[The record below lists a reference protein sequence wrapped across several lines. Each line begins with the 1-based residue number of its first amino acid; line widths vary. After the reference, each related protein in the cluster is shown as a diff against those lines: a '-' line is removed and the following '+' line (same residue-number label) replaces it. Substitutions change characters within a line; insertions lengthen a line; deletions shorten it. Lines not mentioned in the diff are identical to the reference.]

1 MTVHDCHVSN
11 MAVMFKTWLSCC
23 EHGSHVQNITVRFQN
38 TTFMFQNTTVMFWN
52 MTVMFQTWQSC
63 FKHDCHVCNMTV
75 MFWTWLPCSKHDSHV
90 LSCSKHDCHVRK
102 MTVMFETWQSGLKHD
117 SHVLSCF
124 VVFQPVPTILFMN
137 ITAMFEHHKSCSEH
151 DLSCSEHDLSCSHI
165 AIMFSHVHSC
175 SKKNPFA
182 KLKWCIIGFE
192 HPTICIDTDSAN
204 HFTQGRF
211 WKYQSGKGTLSVNR
225 LMLNFRLRT
234 WSDATPLKEAL
245 SIHCKHTAYVSGAL
259 EKKCYVTYVP
269 FMHAKDTL

>member
-1 MTVHDCHVSN
+1 
-11 MAVMFKTWLSCC
+11 MFETWLS
-23 EHGSHVQNITVRFQN
+23 S
-38 TTFMFQNTTVMFWN
+38 TVMFE
-52 MTVMFQTWQSC
+52 TW
-63 FKHDCHVCNMTV
+63 
-75 MFWTWLPCSKHDSHV
+75 
-90 LSCSKHDCHVRK
+90 LSCSKHDSRVSIWQD
-102 MTVMFETWQSGLKHD
+102 MFETWQSRYVSNVTVMCETWQSCFEYD
-117 SHVLSCF
+117 RHVLSCF

-137 ITAMFEHHKSCSEH
+137 ITAMFEHHK
-151 DLSCSEHDLSCSHI
+151 SCSEHDLSCSHI

-234 WSDATPLKEAL
+234 WSDARPLKEAL

>member
-1 MTVHDCHVSN
+1 MAVMFETWQSCSETWLSCSETWLLCSETWKSCSETWQLCFEHDCHV
-11 MAVMFKTWLSCC
+11 
-23 EHGSHVQNITVRFQN
+23 H
-38 TTFMFQNTTVMFWN
+38 
-52 MTVMFQTWQSC
+52 
-63 FKHDCHVCNMTV
+63 NMTV

-102 MTVMFETWQSGLKHD
+102 MTVMFETWQSGLKDD

-137 ITAMFEHHKSCSEH
+137 ITAMFEHHKSCSEHDLSCSEH